1 MTRPRRRARGLSHRT
16 WLAAVL
22 SALALAAAR
31 PALAEERPLWELGA
45 GPFFLAQPD
54 YRGAAQSR
62 GYILP
67 FPYVVYRGDRLR
79 VDRDGIRGMLFE
91 TDRVAFD
98 ISVFGS
104 PPVDSGDNSARQ
116 GMPDLDATLEI
127 GPMLDVTLA
136 QDTPSP
142 LDFNWRLRLRLPV
155 RFALASDFSSVE
167 SIGVVSWPHLNL
179 DTRQRFWGGEWWFGL
194 NVGPQYASRRYN
206 EYFYS
211 VQPQYATPTR
221 PAYDAPGGYGG
232 TIFLAS
238 LSRRFKNIWAGGYLR
253 YDTLSGAAFDQ
264 SPLVRRSSY
273 YSAGLAI
280 AWVFAESSERVEAP
294 Y

>member
-1 MTRPRRRARGLSHRT
+1 MTGGCRCNDRGAWARGVVVALCALVVAT
-16 WLAAVL
+16 AA
-22 SALALAAAR
+22 
-31 PALAEERPLWELGA
+31 PAEERPLWEAGA

-54 YRGAAQSR
+54 YRGSDQSR

-79 VDRDGIRGMLFE
+79 VDRDGIRGLLFE
-91 TDRVAFD
+91 TDRVTFD

-104 PPVDSGDNSARQ
+104 PPVDSGDNTARA

-127 GPMLDVTLA
+127 GPMLDLTVA

-142 LDFNWRLRLRLPV
+142 IDFTWRLRLRLPV
-155 RFALASDFSSVE
+155 RLAFASDFESVE
-167 SIGVVSWPHLNL
+167 AIGVVSWPHLNF
-179 DTRQRFWGGEWWFGL
+179 DTRRRFWGGEWWFGV

-206 EYFYS
+206 QYFYS
-211 VQPQYATPTR
+211 VQPQYATSTR
-221 PAYDAPGGYGG
+221 PEYHAPGGYGG

-238 LSRRFKNIWAGGYLR
+238 ISRRFKNLWAGGYLR
-253 YDTLSGAAFDQ
+253 YDSLSGAAFDQ

-273 YSAGLAI
+273 YSAGFAI
-280 AWVFAESSERVEAP
+280 AWVFAESATRVQAP